1 MTPELG
7 LCFLSTP
14 YTKTADIDRAFQQAA
29 HIAAKLSKA
38 GLTVFSPIAHSHSLA
53 RCAGLDHRDPAVFA
67 ALNNKMLKHAEVLIV
82 VLMEGWQDSD
92 GVKEEVAFFERAHKP
107 IFDCDPLTLMMT
119 RRYARVAAE

>member
-1 MTPELG
+1 MSVSLG

-14 YTKTADIDRAFQQAA
+14 YTKTPNIDRAFEQAA
-29 HIAAKLSKA
+29 MIAAHLSRS

-67 ALNNKMLKHAEVLIV
+67 ALNKKMLQHSEVLIV
-82 VLMEGWQDSD
+82 VLMEGWSESD

-107 IFDCDPLTLMMT
+107 IFDCDPLTLVMT
-119 RRYARVAAE
+119 RRNGPQ